1 MKKGYTLIE
10 LIIVLSIM
18 LLLSSLASLGYKFY
32 KNSVEKIK
40 LESITLEVRDL
51 LSFSKAYCRKNEITG
66 NILVA
71 SDRKSIT
78 FTVENRK
85 APIKKIINL
94 EDSLE
99 IGSNFSG
106 DNKVNEEGF
115 IIKAGSIEVT
125 SSYLKKS
132 LQVKVSVGNDII
144 RVSDKNEGDII
155 DWKKVIL

>member
-18 LLLSSLASLGYKFY
+18 LLFSSLASLGYNFY

-40 LESITLEVRDL
+40 LESTALDVRDL

-71 SDRKSIT
+71 SDRKSIY
-78 FTVENRK
+78 FTVDNK
-85 APIKKIINL
+85 TKKVIKL
-94 EDSLE
+94 EDGLE

-106 DNKVNEEGF
+106 DNVVSEKGF
-115 IIKAGSIEVT
+115 ITKAGTINIRSV
-125 SSYLKKS
+125 YLNKS
-132 LQVKVSVGNDII
+132 FELKVSVGNDII
-144 RVSDKNEGDII
+144 RVNDKNEGDII
-155 DWKKVIL
+155 D

>member
-10 LIIVLSIM
+10 VIIVLSIM

-40 LESITLEVRDL
+40 LESTALEVRDL

-66 NILVA
+66 NLSVEL
-71 SDRKSIT
+71 DRKSIS
-78 FTVENRK
+78 FTVDNNK
-85 APIKKIINL
+85 APIKKVIKL
-94 EDSLE
+94 EDGLE

-106 DNKVNEEGF
+106 NNKVSEEGF
-115 IIKAGSIEVT
+115 ITKAGTINIRSA
-125 SSYLKKS
+125 YLNKS
-132 LQVKVSVGNDII
+132 LELKVSVGNDII

-155 DWKKVIL
+155 D

>member
-10 LIIVLSIM
+10 VIIVLSIM
-18 LLLSSLASLGYKFY
+18 LIFSSLASLGYNFY

-40 LESITLEVRDL
+40 LESTTLEVRDL

-94 EDSLE
+94 ENDLE
-99 IGSNFSG
+99 IGSNFKG
-106 DNKVNEEGF
+106 DNKVSEEGF
-115 IIKAGSIEVT
+115 ITKAGTIKIT
-125 SSYLKKS
+125 SGYLNKS
-132 LQVKVSVGNDII
+132 LELKVSVGNDII
-144 RVSDKNEGDII
+144 RVNDKNEGDII

>member
-18 LLLSSLASLGYKFY
+18 LIFSSLASLGYNFY

-40 LESITLEVRDL
+40 LESTALEVREL

-78 FTVENRK
+78 LVFGKTN
-85 APIKKIINL
+85 A
-94 EDSLE
+94 
-99 IGSNFSG
+99 F
-106 DNKVNEEGF
+106 
-115 IIKAGSIEVT
+115 
-125 SSYLKKS
+125 
-132 LQVKVSVGNDII
+132 
-144 RVSDKNEGDII
+144 
-155 DWKKVIL
+155 

>member
-10 LIIVLSIM
+10 VIIVLSIM

-40 LESITLEVRDL
+40 LESTALEVRDL

-66 NILVA
+66 NLSVEL
-71 SDRKSIT
+71 DRKSIS
-78 FTVENRK
+78 FTVDNNK
-85 APIKKIINL
+85 APIKKVIKL
-94 EDSLE
+94 EDGLE

-106 DNKVNEEGF
+106 NNKVSEEGF
-115 IIKAGSIEVT
+115 ITKAGTINIRSA
-125 SSYLKKS
+125 YLNKS
-132 LQVKVSVGNDII
+132 LELKVSVGNDII